1 MEQLKSTLKKN
12 IQQYT
17 MIIALIVI
25 WLVFT
30 IATEGIFLTPRNI
43 TNLFLQM
50 AYVGI
55 ASSTMVLIMVCGH
68 IDLSTGS
75 VIGFSGALIAYFLKF
90 TNINIWVAIIIVL
103 ACGALIGVWQGFWV
117 AKFGLPA
124 FIVTLSSEWVFRGL
138 IIRVTNSTTIQPNN
152 PTFKAIGQGYLP
164 NILGEDANVN
174 LTALLIGAICIV
186 LFIASQLSNRRKK
199 QRYDFKVE
207 STGMFVARVA
217 LISIV
222 IAVFFYVFNL
232 DRGVAIPLVILA
244 VIVFTINFIS
254 KKTAFGRH
262 VYAIGGNREAAAL
275 SGVNV
280 QKVTW
285 FVFILMGTMSA
296 ASGIVYTAR
305 LNSAAIAA
313 GTGAETDI
321 IAAAIIGGTSPAGG
335 KGSVVGC
342 VIGALVMAS
351 LENGMSILSMGSF
364 EKYLAKG
371 LVLLFAVAIDFLT
384 KDSQH

>member
-1 MEQLKSTLKKN
+1 MQQLKSTLKKN

-17 MIIALIVI
+17 MIIALLLI
-25 WLVFT
+25 WLIFYITTGHV
-30 IATEGIFLTPRNI
+30 FLTPRNI

-68 IDLSTGS
+68 IDLSVGS
-75 VIGFSGALIAYFLKF
+75 VIGFTGAVIAYLLKF
-90 TNINIWVAIIIVL
+90 TSINIWFALLITLLI
-103 ACGALIGVWQGFWV
+103 GGLIGVWQGFWV
-117 AKFGLPA
+117 AKVGLPA
-124 FIVTLSSEWVFRGL
+124 FIVTLSSQWVFRGL
-138 IIRVTNSTTIQPNN
+138 IIGVTHSETIQPNN
-152 PTFKAIGQGYLP
+152 EIFKAIGQGYLP
-164 NILGEDANVN
+164 NILGKNASFN
-174 LTALLIGAICIV
+174 LTALLIGAACIIFFIISQIRARKDKQKYDFTVEPLGVFLLRIV
-186 LFIASQLSNRRKK
+186 LLS
-199 QRYDFKVE
+199 
-207 STGMFVARVA
+207 A
-217 LISIV
+217 V
-222 IAVFFYVFNL
+222 IGIFFWVWNL

-244 VIVFTINFIS
+244 VVIFIINLIA
-254 KKTAFGRH
+254 KNTAFGRH
-262 VYAIGGNREAAAL
+262 IYAIGGNREAAQL

-280 QKVTW
+280 CRVTW
-285 FVFILMGTMSA
+285 CVFILMGLMSA

-321 IAAAIIGGTSPAGG
+321 IASAIIGGTSPAGG
-335 KGSVVGC
+335 KGTVVGC

-371 LVLLFAVAIDFLT
+371 LVLLFAVAIDNFT
-384 KDSQH
+384 KDKH

>member
-1 MEQLKSTLKKN
+1 MEQLKSTLKRN

-17 MIIALIVI
+17 MIIALLVI
-25 WLVFT
+25 WLVFY
-30 IATEGIFLTPRNI
+30 IATDGIFLTPRNI

-90 TNINIWVAIIIVL
+90 TSVSIWPAIIITI
-103 ACGALIGVWQGFWV
+103 ACGALIGTWQGFWV
-117 AKFGLPA
+117 AKVGLPA

-138 IIRVTNSTTIQPNN
+138 IIGVTNSATIQPNN
-152 PTFKAIGQGYLP
+152 DTFKAIGQGYLP
-164 NILGEDANVN
+164 NILGKEADVN
-174 LTALLIGAICIV
+174 LTALIIGAVCIV
-186 LFIASQLSNRRKK
+186 VFIISQINARKK
-199 QRYDFKVE
+199 KQKYDFKVE
-207 STGMFVARVA
+207 TLGMFIARVA

-222 IAVFFYVFNL
+222 IGIFFYVFNL

-244 VIVFTINFIS
+244 VIVFTISLIS
-254 KKTAFGRH
+254 TKTAFGRH

-285 FVFILMGTMSA
+285 LVFVLMGTMSA

-321 IAAAIIGGTSPAGG
+321 IASAIIGGTSPAGG
-335 KGSVVGC
+335 KGTVVGC

-371 LVLLFAVAIDFLT
+371 LVLLFAVAIDSLT
-384 KDSQH
+384 KNAQH

>member
-12 IQQYT
+12 VQQYT
-17 MIIALIVI
+17 MIIALLVI

-30 IATEGIFLTPRNI
+30 VATDGIFLTPRNI

-90 TNINIWVAIIIVL
+90 TNVNIWCAILIVL

-138 IIRVTNSTTIQPNN
+138 IIAVTNSTTIQPNN
-152 PTFKAIGQGYLP
+152 QIFKAIGQGYLP
-164 NILGEDANVN
+164 NILGEEASVN

-186 LFIASQLSNRRKK
+186 AFIASQISNRRKK

-207 STGMFVARVA
+207 SSGMFIARVA

-285 FVFILMGTMSA
+285 LVFILMGTMSA

>member
-1 MEQLKSTLKKN
+1 MEQLKLTVKRN

-17 MIIALIVI
+17 MIIALLMI
-25 WLVFT
+25 WLVFYIT
-30 IATEGIFLTPRNI
+30 TGGVFMSPRNI

-68 IDLSTGS
+68 IDLSIGS
-75 VIGFSGALIAYFLKF
+75 VIGFTGALIAYFLKF
-90 TNINIWVAIIIVL
+90 SGLNIWVALLITL
-103 ACGALIGVWQGFWV
+103 FAGALVGVWQGFWV
-117 AKFGLPA
+117 AKVGLPA

-138 IIRVTNSTTIQPNN
+138 VIGVTHSETIQPNN
-152 PTFKAIGQGYLP
+152 EIFKAIGQGYLP
-164 NILGEDANVN
+164 NILGEGASVN
-174 LTALLIGAICIV
+174 LTALLLGVVCIV
-186 LFIASQLSNRRKK
+186 AFVLSQIRARRKK
-199 QRYDFKVE
+199 QKYDFKVE
-207 STGMFVARVA
+207 TPALFALRVI
-217 LISIV
+217 LICIV
-222 IAVFFYVFNL
+222 IALFFWVSNL

-244 VIVFTINFIS
+244 VVIFTINLIATN
-254 KKTAFGRH
+254 TAFGRH
-262 VYAIGGNREAAAL
+262 IYAIGGNREAAAL

-285 FVFILMGTMSA
+285 WVFILMGLVGSV
-296 ASGIVYTAR
+296 SGIVYTAR
-305 LNSAAIAA
+305 LNSAAISA
-313 GTGAETDI
+313 GNAAETDI

-335 KGSVVGC
+335 KGTVVGC

-371 LVLLFAVAIDFLT
+371 LVLLIAVAIDSIT
-384 KDSQH
+384 KDSRH

>member
-12 IQQYT
+12 VQQYT
-17 MIIALIVI
+17 MIIALMMI

-30 IATEGIFLTPRNI
+30 VATDGIFLTPRNI

-90 TNINIWVAIIIVL
+90 TNVNIWVAILIVL

-138 IIRVTNSTTIQPNN
+138 IIGVTNSTTIQPNN
-152 PTFKAIGQGYLP
+152 KIFKAIGQGYLP
-164 NILGEDANVN
+164 NILGEEASVN
-174 LTALLIGAICIV
+174 LTALLIGAVCIIV
-186 LFIASQLSNRRKK
+186 FIASQISSRRKK

-207 STGMFVARVA
+207 STGLFFARVA

-285 FVFILMGTMSA
+285 LVFVLMGTMSA

>member
-12 IQQYT
+12 VQQYT
-17 MIIALIVI
+17 MIIALLMI

-30 IATEGIFLTPRNI
+30 VATDGIFLTPRNI

-90 TNINIWVAIIIVL
+90 TNMNIWIAILVVL

-138 IIRVTNSTTIQPNN
+138 IIGVTNSTTIQPNN
-152 PTFKAIGQGYLP
+152 SVFKAIGQGYLP
-164 NILGEDANVN
+164 NILGEEASVN
-174 LTALLIGAICIV
+174 LTALLIGAICIIV
-186 LFIASQLSNRRKK
+186 FIASQISNRRKK
-199 QRYDFKVE
+199 QRYDFQVE
-207 STGMFVARVA
+207 STGLFIARVA

-244 VIVFTINFIS
+244 VIVFAISFIS

-285 FVFILMGTMSA
+285 LVFVLMGLMSA

-371 LVLLFAVAIDFLT
+371 LVLLFAVAIDFFT

>member
-12 IQQYT
+12 VQQYT
-17 MIIALIVI
+17 MIIALLVI

-30 IATEGIFLTPRNI
+30 VATDGIFLTPRNI

-90 TNINIWVAIIIVL
+90 TNVNIWFAILIVL
-103 ACGALIGVWQGFWV
+103 VCGALIGVWQGFWV

-138 IIRVTNSTTIQPNN
+138 IIAVTNSTTIQPNN
-152 PTFKAIGQGYLP
+152 PIFKAIGQGYLP
-164 NILGEDANVN
+164 NILGEEASVN

-186 LFIASQLSNRRKK
+186 AFIASQISSRRKK

-207 STGMFVARVA
+207 SSGMFIARVA

-285 FVFILMGTMSA
+285 LVFILMGTMSA

>member
-17 MIIALIVI
+17 MIIAILII
-25 WLVFT
+25 WAIFYFT
-30 IATEGIFLTPRNI
+30 TDHIFLMPRNI

-50 AYVGI
+50 TYVGI

-68 IDLSTGS
+68 IDLSVGS
-75 VIGFSGALIAYFLKF
+75 VIGFSGALIAYLLKHAGM
-90 TNINIWVAIIIVL
+90 NVWL
-103 ACGALIGVWQGFWV
+103 ALLITLFAGALVGVWQGFWV
-117 AKFGLPA
+117 AKVNLPA

-138 IIRVTNSTTIQPNN
+138 IIGVTNSETIQPNN
-152 PTFKAIGQGYLP
+152 AIFKAIGQGYLP
-164 NILGEDANVN
+164 NIAGPDAKFN
-174 LTALLIGAICIV
+174 LTALIIGGLCILAYV
-186 LFIASQLSNRRKK
+186 VSQIISRNKK
-199 QRYDFKVE
+199 KRYEFNVE
-207 STGMFVARVA
+207 STGIFILKLAI
-217 LISIV
+217 ISIV
-222 IAVFFYVFNL
+222 IGFFFWNCNK
-232 DRGVAIPLVILA
+232 DRGLPIPVIILA
-244 VIVFTINFIS
+244 VIIFAINMIA
-254 KKTAFGRH
+254 KNTAFGRH
-262 VYAIGGNREAAAL
+262 VYAIGGNREAAEL

-280 QKVTW
+280 RRTTW
-285 FVFILMGTMSA
+285 IVFILMGLMSA

-335 KGSVVGC
+335 KGTVVGC
-342 VIGALVMAS
+342 IIGALVMAS

-371 LVLLFAVAIDFLT
+371 LVLLFAVAIDYLT
-384 KDSQH
+384 KDSNY

>member
-1 MEQLKSTLKKN
+1 MEQLKSTLKRN
-12 IQQYT
+12 VQQYT
-17 MIIALIVI
+17 MIIALLLI
-25 WLVFT
+25 WLVFYIT
-30 IATEGIFLTPRNI
+30 TKGVFMSPRNI

-68 IDLSTGS
+68 IDLSVGS
-75 VIGFSGALIAYFLKF
+75 VIGFSGALVAYFLKY
-90 TNINIWVAIIIVL
+90 TNVNVWIVL
-103 ACGALIGVWQGFWV
+103 LITLAVGALIGVWQGFWV
-117 AKFGLPA
+117 AKVGLPA

-138 IIRVTNSTTIQPNN
+138 VIGVTHSETIQPNN
-152 PTFKAIGQGYLP
+152 DIFKAIGQGYLP
-164 NILGEDANVN
+164 NILGKDAAVN
-174 LTALLIGAICIV
+174 LTALLIGAVCIV
-186 LFIASQLSNRRKK
+186 LLVISQVSARNKK
-199 QRYDFKVE
+199 LKYGFKVE
-207 STGMFVARVA
+207 TPALFTVRVVLLCA
-217 LISIV
+217 V
-222 IAVFFYVFNL
+222 IALFFWVCSL

-244 VIVFTINFIS
+244 AVIFIINLIA
-254 KKTAFGRH
+254 KNTAFGRH
-262 VYAIGGNREAAAL
+262 IYAIGGNREAAAL

-285 FVFILMGTMSA
+285 WVFILMGIMAS

-335 KGSVVGC
+335 KGTVVGC

-371 LVLLFAVAIDFLT
+371 LVLLFAVSIDSIT
-384 KDSQH
+384 KDSKH

>member
-12 IQQYT
+12 VQQYT
-17 MIIALIVI
+17 MIIALLVI

-30 IATEGIFLTPRNI
+30 VATDGIFLTPRNI

-90 TNINIWVAIIIVL
+90 TNISIWPAILIVL
-103 ACGALIGVWQGFWV
+103 VCGALIGVWQGFWV

-138 IIRVTNSTTIQPNN
+138 IIAVTNSTTIQPNN
-152 PTFKAIGQGYLP
+152 QIFKAIGQGYLP
-164 NILGEDANVN
+164 NILGEEAGVN

-186 LFIASQLSNRRKK
+186 AFIASQISNRRKK

-207 STGMFVARVA
+207 SSGMFIARVA

-285 FVFILMGTMSA
+285 LVFILMGTMSA

>member
-12 IQQYT
+12 VQQYT
-17 MIIALIVI
+17 MIIALLVI

-30 IATEGIFLTPRNI
+30 VATDGIFLTPRNI

-90 TNINIWVAIIIVL
+90 TNVNIWFAILIVL
-103 ACGALIGVWQGFWV
+103 VCGALIGVWQGFWV

-138 IIRVTNSTTIQPNN
+138 IIAVTNSTTIQPNN

-164 NILGEDANVN
+164 NILGEEAGVN

-186 LFIASQLSNRRKK
+186 AFIASQISNRRKK

-207 STGMFVARVA
+207 STGMFIARVA

-285 FVFILMGTMSA
+285 LVFILMGTMSA

>member
-17 MIIALIVI
+17 MIIALLMI

-30 IATEGIFLTPRNI
+30 VATDGIFLSPRNI

-90 TNINIWVAIIIVL
+90 TNINVWIAIIIVL

-138 IIRVTNSTTIQPNN
+138 IIGVTNSTTIQPNN
-152 PTFKAIGQGYLP
+152 KIFKAIGQGYLP
-164 NILGEDANVN
+164 NILGEDAKVN
-174 LTALLIGAICIV
+174 LTALLIGAVCIV
-186 LFIASQLSNRRKK
+186 AFIASQISNRRKK

-207 STGMFVARVA
+207 SGGMFISRVA

-244 VIVFTINFIS
+244 VIIFVIDFIS
-254 KKTAFGRH
+254 RKTAFGRH

-285 FVFILMGTMSA
+285 LVFILMGTMSA

>member
-12 IQQYT
+12 VQQYT
-17 MIIALIVI
+17 MIIALLVI

-30 IATEGIFLTPRNI
+30 VATDGIFLTPRNI

-90 TNINIWVAIIIVL
+90 TNVNIWPAILIVL
-103 ACGALIGVWQGFWV
+103 VCGALIGVWQGFWV

-138 IIRVTNSTTIQPNN
+138 IIAVTTSTTIQPNN
-152 PTFKAIGQGYLP
+152 PIFKAIGQGYLP
-164 NILGEDANVN
+164 NILGEEASVN

-186 LFIASQLSNRRKK
+186 AFIASQISNRRKK

-207 STGMFVARVA
+207 SSGMFIARVA

-285 FVFILMGTMSA
+285 LVFILMGTMSA

-371 LVLLFAVAIDFLT
+371 VVLLFAVAIDFLT

>member
-12 IQQYT
+12 VQQYT
-17 MIIALIVI
+17 MIIALLMI

-30 IATEGIFLTPRNI
+30 VATDGIFLSPRNI

-90 TNINIWVAIIIVL
+90 TNINVWFAILIVL

-138 IIRVTNSTTIQPNN
+138 IIGVTNSTTIQPNN
-152 PTFKAIGQGYLP
+152 SIFNAIGQGYLP

-174 LTALLIGAICIV
+174 LTALLIGAVCII
-186 LFIASQLSNRRKK
+186 LFIASQISNRRKK
-199 QRYDFKVE
+199 QRYDFQVE
-207 STGMFVARVA
+207 SSGMFIARVA

-244 VIVFTINFIS
+244 VIVFVINFIS

-285 FVFILMGTMSA
+285 LVFVLMGLMSA

-371 LVLLFAVAIDFLT
+371 LVLLFAVAIDFFT
-384 KDSQH
+384 KDSQQ

>member
-17 MIIALIVI
+17 MIIALMMI

-30 IATEGIFLTPRNI
+30 IATDGIFLTPRNI

-138 IIRVTNSTTIQPNN
+138 IIGVTNSTTIQPNN
-152 PTFKAIGQGYLP
+152 PIFKAIGQGYLP
-164 NILGEDANVN
+164 NILGDDANMN
-174 LTALLIGAICIV
+174 LTALLIGVVCIV
-186 LFIASQLSNRRKK
+186 IFIASQISNRRKK

-207 STGMFVARVA
+207 SGGMFITRVA

>member
-12 IQQYT
+12 VQQYT
-17 MIIALIVI
+17 MIIALMMI

-30 IATEGIFLTPRNI
+30 IATDGIFLTPRNI

-90 TNINIWVAIIIVL
+90 TNMNIWIAILIVL

-138 IIRVTNSTTIQPNN
+138 IIGVTNSTTIQPNN
-152 PTFKAIGQGYLP
+152 KIFKAIGQGYLP
-164 NILGEDANVN
+164 NILGEEAEIN

-186 LFIASQLSNRRKK
+186 VFIASQISNRRKK

-207 STGMFVARVA
+207 STGMFIARVA

-244 VIVFTINFIS
+244 VIVFVINFIS
-254 KKTAFGRH
+254 RKTAFGRH

-285 FVFILMGTMSA
+285 FVFILMGIMSA

-384 KDSQH
+384 KDSRH

>member
-12 IQQYT
+12 VQQYT
-17 MIIALIVI
+17 MIIALLVI

-30 IATEGIFLTPRNI
+30 VATDGIFLTPRNI

-90 TNINIWVAIIIVL
+90 TNVNIWCAILIVL

-138 IIRVTNSTTIQPNN
+138 IIAVTNSTTIQPNN

-164 NILGEDANVN
+164 NILGEEASVN

-186 LFIASQLSNRRKK
+186 AFIASQISNRRKK
-199 QRYDFKVE
+199 QRYDFQVE
-207 STGMFVARVA
+207 STGMFIARVG

-285 FVFILMGTMSA
+285 LVFILMGTMSA